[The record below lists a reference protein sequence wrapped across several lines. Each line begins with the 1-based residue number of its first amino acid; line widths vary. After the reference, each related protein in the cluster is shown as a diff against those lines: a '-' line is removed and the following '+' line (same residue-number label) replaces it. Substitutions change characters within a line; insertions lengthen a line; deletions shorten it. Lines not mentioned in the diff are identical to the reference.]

1 MKRLQPYAPAIGIF
15 CLALLVRLAYNLT
28 VARGYYPAF
37 DARYYDTIAKNLLS
51 AHCFCLTT
59 GRTLTPTTD
68 RAPLWPFIITII
80 YAITGPKNF
89 YARLFFCLLDAGGC
103 VIIYLY
109 ARDIFNKRIGLIAG
123 VLAALY
129 TGLFIYTGWLYTEA
143 LYTFFLLAFA
153 YTLYLLQRTGKL
165 RWAWL
170 SGLCLALASLAR
182 PNGFFMLGMLCVWA
196 IIMIRA
202 RMIPWRTVI
211 KAVLLI
217 TLITAGLIAPWTVRN
232 YRIAHIFIPVA
243 TGSGV
248 VLAGV
253 YNDTALTDPALLGM
267 WVPGNLIRPPIPHHA
282 HPSYM
287 GEKENQAY
295 ALNWARTHLSSMP
308 YLLSLHFINTWK
320 PYTSEEGLPVR
331 EFPDRTSSK
340 IVWDLMQYMPIVVIA
355 LAALGLAVTWRKW
368 KELLIIYLILLLTIA
383 QNIVFYGSMRFR
395 APIEPMLVILAAGA
409 IGWFVYKE
417 AGTLRSSLLN
427 KGRSA
432 TSSQNGETIAN
443 ATTETANR

>member
-1 MKRLQPYAPAIGIF
+1 MKRLQAYAPAIGIF

-51 AHCFCLTT
+51 VHCFCLV
-59 GRTLTPTTD
+59 GQAPTTD
-68 RAPLWPFIITII
+68 RAPLWPFIIAAI
-80 YAITGPKNF
+80 YAVTGPKNF
-89 YARLFFCLLDAGGC
+89 YARLFFSLLDSGGC

-123 VLAALY
+123 ILAAVY
-129 TGLFIYTGWLYTEA
+129 SGLFIYDGWLYTEA
-143 LYTFFLLAFA
+143 LYTFCQLAFA
-153 YTLYLLQRTGKL
+153 YTLYLLQRTGQL
-165 RWAWL
+165 RWAWI
-170 SGLCLALASLAR
+170 SGLCLALASLTR
-182 PNGFFMLGMLCVWA
+182 PNGFFTLGMLCVWA

-202 RMIPWRTVI
+202 RMVPWHTVV
-211 KAVLLI
+211 KAVLII

-253 YNDTALTDPALLGM
+253 YNDTALTDPEWLGM
-267 WVPGNLIRPPIPHHA
+267 WVPGNRIRPPIPQHA
-282 HPSYM
+282 HSSYM
-287 GEKENQAY
+287 GEDENRAY
-295 ALNWARTHLSSMP
+295 ALNWIHTHLSSMP

-340 IVWDLMQYMPIVVIA
+340 IVWDLMQYMPILVIA
-355 LAALGLAVTWRKW
+355 LATLGLLVTVKKW

-409 IGWFVYKE
+409 IWWFTYNE
-417 AGTLRSSLLN
+417 AGTLHSLRQSKQRNAESSN
-427 KGRSA
+427 
-432 TSSQNGETIAN
+432 NGETIAN
-443 ATTETANR
+443 DTTEPAKR

>member
-1 MKRLQPYAPAIGIF
+1 MKRLQVYAPAIGIF
-15 CLALLVRLAYNLT
+15 CLALLVRLVYNLT
-28 VARGYYPAF
+28 VARGYYLAF

-51 AHCFCLTT
+51 EHCFCLT
-59 GRTLTPTTD
+59 GRTPTTD
-68 RAPLWPFIITII
+68 RAPLWPFIIAII

-89 YARLFFCLLDAGGC
+89 YARLFFSLLDAGGC

-123 VLAALY
+123 VLAAIY
-129 TGLFIYTGWLYTEA
+129 TGLFIYDGWLYTEA

-153 YTLYLLQRTGKL
+153 YTLYLLQRTNQI

-170 SGLCLALASLAR
+170 SGLSLALASLAR
-182 PNGFFMLGMLCVWA
+182 PNGFFTLGMLCVWA

-202 RMIPWRTVI
+202 RMVPWRIVV
-211 KAVLLI
+211 KAVLI
-217 TLITAGLIAPWTVRN
+217 IALITAGLIAPWTIRN
-232 YRIAHIFIPVA
+232 YNIAHIFIPVA

-248 VLAGV
+248 VLAGA
-253 YNDTALTDPALLGM
+253 YNDTAVTDPEWLGM
-267 WVPGNLIRPPIPHHA
+267 WVPGNHIRPPIPQHA
-282 HPSYM
+282 HSSYM
-287 GEKENQAY
+287 GENENRAY

-320 PYTSEEGLPVR
+320 PYTSEDGLSVR

-340 IVWDLMQYMPIVVIA
+340 IVWDLMQYMPIPVIF
-355 LAALGLAVTWRKW
+355 LATLGLIATLRMW
-368 KELLIIYLILLLTIA
+368 KELLIIYLIILLTIT

-409 IGWFVYKE
+409 IWWFTYNE
-417 AGTLRSSLLN
+417 AGTLRSLLQS
-427 KGRSA
+427 KKRSA
-432 TSSQNGETIAN
+432 MPSPSGETSAN
-443 ATTETANR
+443 TTTETATR